1 MNMLRA
7 GTTLTAF
14 DAGAAAGLFCRCF
27 VRIPPASALVELV
40 QA

>member
-7 GTTLTAF
+7 ATTLTAF
-14 DAGAAAGLFCRCF
+14 DAGAPAGLFCGCF
-27 VRIPPASALVELV
+27 VLIQPASALVELA